1 MINILIPIAGKS
13 TFFDSEEHQFP
24 KAVIE
29 INGKPMIQLVLE
41 NFLKLNIEKRF
52 IFIVNEK
59 DCQSYHL
66 DNILKLLTDKNCI
79 IIKTRGETKGAVCSA
94 MLAIQHINND
104 EPLIISNADSIIDE
118 NFNNII
124 SKFQDKNIDAGV
136 VCFDSIHPKWSYVRL
151 NEKNKIV
158 ETAEKRPIS
167 RNAIAGFYYFK
178 KGSYFINAS
187 MISIKKDA
195 SVNGLFFIAPVINEL
210 VLQGMNLEAIKIDEG
225 KYHSFYSP
233 QKIKEYE
240 MLNKKSN

>member
-1 MINILIPIAGKS
+1 MPSLFWRSIATNANKINASQIITLAFVNIFLIL
-13 TFFDSEEHQFP
+13 
-24 KAVIE
+24 
-29 INGKPMIQLVLE
+29 
-41 NFLKLNIEKRF
+41 
-52 IFIVNEK
+52 
-59 DCQSYHL
+59 
-66 DNILKLLTDKNCI
+66 
-79 IIKTRGETKGAVCSA
+79 
-94 MLAIQHINND
+94 
-104 EPLIISNADSIIDE
+104 LIISLQTSYH
-118 NFNNII
+118 NII